1 MKATPRSLALLLAV
15 ALSTAAYS
23 TQAAAGQSFA
33 GGISPAGMEGDPS
46 LGNAPDSGPY
56 ADGTRAINESRWSDA
71 VAIFSRIVGEK
82 GPHADGAL
90 YWKAYAEN
98 RQGKAD
104 HALLTCAELRRS
116 FPSSSWM
123 DECGALEIEVKART
137 GKPVLPRA
145 VENDDLKLLALN
157 LLMQQDEKRAMEQI
171 QEILDGA
178 SSEKLKEGALLLL
191 GEHHTDQVNPQ
202 IVRVSYVE
210 GDVRIER
217 GEKNE
222 KETGTA
228 WEKAVADLPLETGFT
243 LATGKGRAEIEF
255 ENASPLYLGENSV
268 LTFND
273 LHTTGGVPYTEVALL
288 TGTVSMHI
296 RPFVPGE
303 MFVLKTPTDTLTTRY
318 PGVENLRVDSYLDG
332 IAITALENGVL
343 AVPATGQVPLSKSQ
357 SVYYHNGHTMELA
370 DAKAPETFA
379 AFDQWVSDRFAQRST
394 AVAELL
400 KDSGLSAPIPG
411 LAEMKGKGTFS
422 ECAPYG
428 TCWEPSEPDSSEQGE
443 TFTGERADRDS
454 SEEASHGFAGAV
466 PMSAQDG
473 LPMSGQGA
481 SARANA
487 ARAGVAG
494 RPEVVDEYSSFP
506 CSPFGTHYRMVRD
519 PNTGKEQIDYGI
531 GGGAPWNWAVCHSGS
546 WIQRNHRYVWVVGH
560 RRHHHP
566 PVHWVRVG
574 RSVAF
579 VPIHPRDVKGQL
591 PVNRLSKIFEL
602 GDKKGTTVRPI
613 TYDPTRP
620 LEVLKAPPKE
630 FREEHLTPL
639 AKVEAPHLEAHM
651 MKDLH
656 AGKEVAVK
664 TAGIPLSFD
673 HKSQSFM
680 MPKQVTQG
688 NRSVTVFA
696 PVTNRG
702 GDLQARGG
710 SYAGGSGGRGSS
722 GIGGGGSRS
731 GGGGSSS
738 SGGGG
743 GSRGG
748 GGSSIS
754 VSSGS
759 SSTSSSSASSSS
771 ASSSASSGSSG
782 GGHH

>member
-1 MKATPRSLALLLAV
+1 MKVTPRSLALLLAAV
-15 ALSTAAYS
+15 LSVSAYS
-23 TQAAAGQSFA
+23 NQAIAGQSFA
-33 GGISPAGMEGDPS
+33 GGMSPAGLEGDTS

-56 ADGTRAINESRWSDA
+56 TDGTRAINESRWGDA
-71 VAIFSRIVGEK
+71 VTIFSRIVGEK

-98 RQGKAD
+98 HQGKTD

-116 FPSSSWM
+116 FPSSSWK
-123 DECGALEIEVKART
+123 DECGALEIEVKAKT

-157 LLMQQDEKRAMEQI
+157 LLMQKDEKRAMEQI

-191 GEHHTDQVNPQ
+191 GDHHTDQVNPQ
-202 IVRVSYVE
+202 IVRVSYVD
-210 GDVRIER
+210 GDVRVER

-222 KETGTA
+222 KETGAA
-228 WEKAVADLPLETGFT
+228 WEKVVADLPLETGYT

-255 ENASPLYLGENSV
+255 ENASPLYLDENSV

-273 LHTTGGVPYTEVALL
+273 LHTTGGVPYTEIALL

-296 RPFVPGE
+296 HPYVAGE
-303 MFVLKTPTDTLTTRY
+303 MFILKTPTDSLTTHY

-343 AVPATGQVPLSKSQ
+343 AVPATGKVKLTKSQ
-357 SVYYHNGHTMELA
+357 SVYYHDGHTIELA
-370 DAKAPETFA
+370 DAKDPESFA
-379 AFDQWVSDRFAQRST
+379 EFDQWVTDRFTQRNA
-394 AVAELL
+394 AVSELL
-400 KDSGLSAPIPG
+400 KDSGLTAPIPG

-422 ECAPYG
+422 DCAPYG
-428 TCWEPSEPDSSEQGE
+428 ICWEPADVDSGEQGVA
-443 TFTGERADRDS
+443 FTGERAERES
-454 SEEASHGFAGAV
+454 SEQAPHGFAGAI
-466 PMSAQDG
+466 PMSA
-473 LPMSGQGA
+473 LSGPQV
-481 SARANA
+481 ANA
-487 ARAGVAG
+487 TRTGIAG
-494 RPEVVDEYSSFP
+494 RPEVIDEYSSFP
-506 CSPFGTHYRMVRD
+506 CSPYGTQYRVLRD
-519 PNTGKEQIDYGI
+519 PNTGKAQIEYGI
-531 GGGAPWNWAVCHSGS
+531 GGGVPWNWAVCHSGS
-546 WIQRNHRYVWVVGH
+546 WIHRNRHYVWVVGH

-566 PVHWVRVG
+566 PVHWVKVG

-591 PVNRLSKIFEL
+591 PVNRLNKIFEL
-602 GDKKGTTVRPI
+602 GDKKGTIVRPI
-613 TYDPTRP
+613 TYDPARP
-620 LEVLKAPPKE
+620 LEVLKNPPKE
-630 FREEHLTPL
+630 FREEHLAPL
-639 AKVEAPHLEAHM
+639 AKAEAPHLEAHM

-656 AGKEVAVK
+656 AGKDVMAK

-680 MPKQVTQG
+680 MPRQVMQG
-688 NRSVTVFA
+688 NKSVTVMA
-696 PVTNRG
+696 PITNRG

-710 SYAGGSGGRGSS
+710 YSGGGGGRGSS

-731 GGGGSSS
+731 GGGSGSSS
-738 SGGGG
+738 SGG

-759 SSTSSSSASSSS
+759 SSTSSSSSVSSSS
-771 ASSSASSGSSG
+771 SSSSSSSGS
-782 GGHH
+782 GHH

>member
-1 MKATPRSLALLLAV
+1 MKATPRNLALLLAAV
-15 ALSTAAYS
+15 LSVPASYS
-23 TQAAAGQSFA
+23 AQAVPGQSFA
-33 GGISPAGMEGDPS
+33 GGISSAGMEGDPS

-56 ADGTRAINESRWSDA
+56 ADGTRAINESRWGDA
-71 VAIFSRIVGEK
+71 VTIFSRIAGEK
-82 GPHADGAL
+82 GAHADGAL
-90 YWKAYAEN
+90 YWKAYAEDK
-98 RQGKAD
+98 QGKAD
-104 HALLTCAELRRS
+104 HSLLTCAELRRS

-123 DECGALEIEVKART
+123 DECGALEIEVKARI

-157 LLMQQDEKRAMEQI
+157 LLMRQNEKRAMEQI

-202 IVRVSYVE
+202 IVRLSYVE

-243 LATGKGRAEIEF
+243 LATGQGRAEIEF

-273 LHTTGGVPYTEVALL
+273 LHTTGGVPYTEIALL
-288 TGTVSMHI
+288 SGTVSMHI
-296 RPFVPGE
+296 HPYVAGE
-303 MFVLKTPTDTLTTRY
+303 MFILKTPTDSLTTRY

-343 AVPATGQVPLSKSQ
+343 AVPATGKVQLSKSQ
-357 SVYYHNGHTMELA
+357 SVYYHDGHTIELA

-379 AFDQWVSDRFAQRST
+379 AFDHWVTDRFAQRSA
-394 AVAELL
+394 AVSELL
-400 KDSGLSAPIPG
+400 KDSGLTAPIPG

-422 ECAPYG
+422 DCAPYG
-428 TCWEPSEPDSSEQGE
+428 TCWEPADSE
-443 TFTGERADRDS
+443 
-454 SEEASHGFAGAV
+454 SEEPAAHGFGASM
-466 PMSAQDG
+466 PISD
-473 LPMSGQGA
+473 QGA
-481 SARANA
+481 GQKTGARRAEAA
-487 ARAGVAG
+487 ARPNEA
-494 RPEVVDEYSSFP
+494 VDEESFFP
-506 CSPFGTHYRMVRD
+506 CSPFGTHYRMMRN
-519 PNTGKEQIDYGI
+519 PNTGKVEVVDYGI
-531 GGGAPWNWAVCHSGS
+531 GGGDPWNWAVCHSGS
-546 WIQRNHRYVWVVGH
+546 WIHRNHRYVWVVGH

-566 PVHWVRVG
+566 PIHWIKVG
-574 RSVAF
+574 HSVAF

-591 PVNRLSKIFEL
+591 PVNRLGKIFQL
-602 GDKKGTTVRPI
+602 GDKKGTTVVPV
-613 TYDPTRP
+613 TFDPTRP
-620 LEVLKAPPKE
+620 IEVLKAPPKE
-630 FREEHLTPL
+630 FREEHLAPL
-639 AKVEAPHLEAHM
+639 AKAETPHLEAHM
-651 MKDLH
+651 MKEIH
-656 AGKEVAVK
+656 AGKDVMAK
-664 TAGIPLSFD
+664 TSGIPLSFD

-680 MPKQVTQG
+680 MPRQVMQG
-688 NRSVTVFA
+688 NKSVTVFA

-710 SYAGGSGGRGSS
+710 YSGGSGGRGSS
-722 GIGGGGSRS
+722 GISGGGSRS
-731 GGGGSSS
+731 GGGGGSSRSGGSGGSSS
-738 SGGGG
+738 SGSGG

-748 GGSSIS
+748 GGSTIS

-759 SSTSSSSASSSS
+759 SSASSSVSSSSSSSS
-771 ASSSASSGSSG
+771 SSTG

>member
-1 MKATPRSLALLLAV
+1 MKATPRNLALLLAAV
-15 ALSTAAYS
+15 LLGLAVHSA
-23 TQAAAGQSFA
+23 QAIAGQSFA
-33 GGISPAGMEGDPS
+33 AGISSAGMEGDPS

-56 ADGTRAINESRWSDA
+56 ADGTRAINESRWGDA
-71 VAIFSRIVGEK
+71 VTIFSRIAGEK
-82 GPHADGAL
+82 GAHADGAL
-90 YWKAYAEN
+90 YWKAYAED

-104 HALLTCAELRRS
+104 KALLTCAELRRS
-116 FPSSSWM
+116 FPASGWK
-123 DECGALEIEVKART
+123 DECGVLEVEVKAQI

-157 LLMQQDEKRAMEQI
+157 LLMQKNEKSAMEQV

-202 IVRVSYVE
+202 IVRLSYVE

-228 WEKAVADLPLETGFT
+228 WEKAVVDLPLETGFT
-243 LATGKGRAEIEF
+243 LATGQGRAEIEF

-268 LTFND
+268 LTLND
-273 LHTTGGVPYTEVALL
+273 LHTTGGVPYTEIALL

-296 RPFVPGE
+296 RPYVAGE
-303 MFVLKTPTDTLTTRY
+303 MFILKTPTDTLTTRY

-332 IAITALENGVL
+332 IAITALDSGFL
-343 AVPATGQVPLSKSQ
+343 AVPATGKMPLNKNQ
-357 SVYYHNGHTMELA
+357 SVYYRSGHTMELA
-370 DAKAPETFA
+370 DAKAPESFA
-379 AFDQWVSDRFAQRST
+379 AFDQWVTDRFAQRSA
-394 AVAELL
+394 AVSELL
-400 KDSGLSAPIPG
+400 KDSGLTAPIPG
-411 LAEMKGKGTFS
+411 LAEMKGQGTFS
-422 ECAPYG
+422 DCAPYG

-443 TFTGERADRDS
+443 AYAGERAERDS
-454 SEEASHGFAGAV
+454 SEQAPHGFAGAI
-466 PMSAQDG
+466 PMSAQSG
-473 LPMSGQGA
+473 PPM
-481 SARANA
+481 ANA
-487 ARAGVAG
+487 ARTGVAG
-494 RPEVVDEYSSFP
+494 RPEVIDEYSSFP
-506 CSPFGTHYRMVRD
+506 CSPFGTQYRTMRD
-519 PNTGKEQIDYGI
+519 PNTGKAQVEYGI

-546 WIQRNHRYVWVVGH
+546 WIHRNHRYVWVVGH

-566 PVHWVRVG
+566 PIHWIKVG

-591 PVNRLSKIFEL
+591 PVNRLGKIFQL
-602 GDKKGTTVRPI
+602 GDKKGTTVVPI
-613 TYDPTRP
+613 TFDPTRP
-620 LEVLKAPPKE
+620 IAVLKAPPKE
-630 FREEHLTPL
+630 FREEHLAPL
-639 AKVEAPHLEAHM
+639 AKAETPHLEAHT

-656 AGKEVAVK
+656 AGKDVIAK

-680 MPKQVTQG
+680 MPRQVMQG
-688 NRSVTVFA
+688 NKSVTVLA

-710 SYAGGSGGRGSS
+710 FSGGGGGRSS
-722 GIGGGGSRS
+722 GGLSGGGSRS
-731 GGGGSSS
+731 GGSG
-738 SGGGG
+738 GGGG
-743 GSRGG
+743 GSRSS
-748 GGSSIS
+748 GGSVGSSTIS

-759 SSTSSSSASSSS
+759 SSASSSVSSSSSS
-771 ASSSASSGSSG
+771 SSG